1 MSNAAALA
9 TSRLWGKDCRRGESL
24 AGHTTFR
31 VGGRAD
37 VFHAPRTVE
46 GLIGAIELCR
56 RLRLR
61 HVVVGGG
68 SNVLFSDRGFRGVVI
83 STTAIRGILARP
95 HGFEACA
102 GEPLGGLVDRAEE
115 QGVRSLSFLAGIP
128 GTVGGAVAMNAGIR
142 DRSIGDMVRS
152 VRVLTPDGRVRE
164 VTSRECRFEYR
175 DSGIRQDGLIV
186 LAATLGVDG
195 PSYDRDGII
204 ERKRATQPL
213 SFPSAGCV
221 FRNPA
226 GLSAGELID
235 RSGMK
240 GVVIGKAQVSEKHA
254 NFIVNLGGATSAEI
268 CKLIDIVR
276 QKVYKTFHVGLDLEI
291 EVIDG

>member
-1 MSNAAALA
+1 MNAAVLA
-9 TSRLWGKDCRRGESL
+9 TSRHWGDDCRRGESL

-37 VFHAPRTVE
+37 LFHAPRTIE

-56 RLRLR
+56 GLHLR

-83 STTAIRGILARP
+83 STTAIRGVVDHP
-95 HGFEACA
+95 HGFEVSA
-102 GEPLGGLVDRAEE
+102 GEPLGGLVDRAEK

-152 VRVLTPDGRVRE
+152 ALVLTPDGLVRE
-164 VTSRECRFEYR
+164 VSSKECRFGYR
-175 DSGIRQDGLIV
+175 GSGIRQDGLIV
-186 LAATLGVDG
+186 LTATLGVDG
-195 PSYDRDGII
+195 PVYDRDGVI

-221 FRNPA
+221 FKNPD
-226 GLSAGELID
+226 GWSAGELID
-235 RSGMK
+235 CSGMK
-240 GVVIGKAQVSEKHA
+240 GMMMGQAQVSEKHA

-276 QKVYKTFHVGLDLEI
+276 QKVYNTFHVGLDLEI